1 MNHTIQESQTLFYRL
16 QAEYRRKDEI
26 ITQHEAI
33 IPRLHLL
40 VEILSLRVNT
50 LLSSV
55 EERMK
60 EFEINEVRQFNMDT
74 GIPME
79 VVNSLNEIIQEGAP
93 SVAIKVMQ
101 QQVQELSGG
110 IQND

>member
-1 MNHTIQESQTLFYRL
+1 
-16 QAEYRRKDEI
+16 
-26 ITQHEAI
+26 
-33 IPRLHLL
+33 
-40 VEILSLRVNT
+40 
-50 LLSSV
+50 
-55 EERMK
+55 MK
-60 EFEINEVRQFNMDT
+60 EFETWINEVRQFNMDT

>member
-1 MNHTIQESQTLFYRL
+1 
-16 QAEYRRKDEI
+16 
-26 ITQHEAI
+26 
-33 IPRLHLL
+33 
-40 VEILSLRVNT
+40 
-50 LLSSV
+50 
-55 EERMK
+55 MK

-110 IQND
+110 IQNDWQAMDELRDLVVDLQEKFDSEHFKVWIPQIYL